1 MVQTEK
7 NKNTFRDLFTC
18 FLLSLDKKRT

>member
-18 FLLSLDKKRT
+18 FLLSLDEKRT